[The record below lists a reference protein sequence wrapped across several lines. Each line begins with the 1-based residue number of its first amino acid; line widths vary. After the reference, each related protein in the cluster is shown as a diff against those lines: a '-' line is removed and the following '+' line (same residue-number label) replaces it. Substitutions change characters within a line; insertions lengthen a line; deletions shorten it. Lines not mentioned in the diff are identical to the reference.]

1 MNSLEQSAT
10 PNRRSPASGC
20 YALAVILTKRI
31 TTSISTT
38 DVTRPMLGYRFAN
51 NLDEAIGSFVR
62 AVQDDKSNDGFTLGQ
77 VVSIEI
83 PKEHNVSD
91 QEREHKTL

>member
-1 MNSLEQSAT
+1 
-10 PNRRSPASGC
+10 
-20 YALAVILTKRI
+20 
-31 TTSISTT
+31 
-38 DVTRPMLGYRFAN
+38 MLGYRFAN

-83 PKEHNVSD
+83 PKEHNDPSSVTRHT
-91 QEREHKTL
+91 ETHKFKPQ